1 MVVLSAHLSLVQ
13 GEKRSFGLPQV
24 GKRTTVAVGITGLL
38 KAVGIRINRV
48 GIAVR
53 YVGAGDE
60 LTLPFFQL
68 SS

>member
-1 MVVLSAHLSLVQ
+1 M
-13 GEKRSFGLPQV
+13 